1 MKKQKKEQA
10 NTNEIMERN
19 ATTLKEAN
27 NDRANAE
34 RRLEYSK
41 QRYGKLDE
49 KYKKLWHDLED
60 MTTRF
65 EEKIAAEDCM
75 VQIRHTQQRFS

>member
-1 MKKQKKEQA
+1 MKKQKKEQE

-19 ATTLKEAN
+19 TATLKEASE
-27 NDRANAE
+27 DRANTE
-34 RRLEYSK
+34 RRLDYSQ

-49 KYKKLWHDLED
+49 KYNKVLHDLED

-65 EEKIAAEDCM
+65 EEKIAAEDSL
-75 VQIRHTQQRFS
+75 VQIRHTQQRYS

>member
-19 ATTLKEAN
+19 EAALQEAN
-27 NDRANAE
+27 VDRANAE

-41 QRYGKLDE
+41 QRY
-49 KYKKLWHDLED
+49 
-60 MTTRF
+60 
-65 EEKIAAEDCM
+65 
-75 VQIRHTQQRFS
+75 V